1 MDGGLQLG
9 PGRGRRLLRQSF
21 TYVDTVT
28 VPIVTM
34 LAQDECLGGSS
45 DALGA
50 EALSKIHPTT
60 MLEFH

>member
-1 MDGGLQLG
+1 M
-9 PGRGRRLLRQSF
+9 RQSF
-21 TYVDTVT
+21 TYVNTVT

-34 LAQDECLGGSS
+34 FAQGECLGGLS